1 VSTVLNERT
10 RSIIS
15 WALTIGG
22 GIVLGAVAARFR
34 LLESTAVLF
43 GLYVLCALLVG
54 LGIWAMCAMSQPW
67 GRDDDE

>member
-1 VSTVLNERT
+1 MALNQRT

-34 LLESTAVLF
+34 LLESTAVLL
-43 GLYVLCALLVG
+43 GLCVLYALLLGV
-54 LGIWAMCAMSQPW
+54 GIWAMAQPW
-67 GRDDDE
+67 WRDDDE